1 MKTFKEF
8 QEQIEQE
15 VTQNKMDAQKS
26 MNVTKTSAR
35 ANMRHRSHVHNEL
48 ARQETPEA

>member
-15 VTQNKMDAQKS
+15 MAQNKIDANKS

-35 ANMRHRSHVHNEL
+35 ANMKQRTHVAAEL
-48 ARQETPEA
+48 ARRENSQT

>member
-15 VTQNKMDAQKS
+15 IAQNKLDAQKS
-26 MNVTKTSAR
+26 MNVTKTNAR
-35 ANMRHRSHVHNEL
+35 ASMKQRTHVAAEL
-48 ARQETPEA
+48 ARRENSQT